1 MDKFYSLVLV
11 LILLFSVH
19 STAQKVQ
26 LSNKEKAI
34 IWPLHKQAMLLSSNA
49 TNALQAGNTAIAD
62 SLIRKSIEVY
72 PTLGVFSY
80 AELLM
85 SLSDI
90 TGSNEILKLAY
101 ARIKN
106 EPQKRFIMPLGLIND
121 FRKVTVAHIF
131 SMQGAKLNRS
141 FGDLKST
148 LEAYEHLFE
157 NKLDYNDGFIRLPT
171 GSPTGPSDDYFRP
184 LIKEEFYNR
193 FEYWIITEKYDEAL
207 NFIAKRPQKGF
218 IKKEDY
224 AMYETEIY
232 LLKKD
237 YAKARKAAEG
247 IDPRFKLY
255 YDMKIK
261 LDEGDIATTKD
272 FFQQYYASAKTNPAN
287 SSRFLFQG
295 AECEFKLKN
304 YTETLSLLEKSIARR
319 GKSNFSGERDPFQWK
334 IYTLMADAYAG
345 LGEKEKA
352 RTNYDIALLYHPT
365 YKPAIDGIT
374 ALEIKSEA
382 DKLTD
387 KSGPEILILEPVAT
401 RGFEIVAKNDMLIK
415 GIAKDPSGLKE
426 VYLNGTKIYSQ
437 TDGNFWGNAV
447 IGATD
452 EKVLIKAIDILGNVT
467 EMSLNIKRPDKVN
480 TAEIVA
486 PVTTEG
492 KNYCLLVAAQNYA
505 DESIPSLENP
515 IADAIRLK
523 MILKSDYNFADSNVI
538 NLFNPSNDDLK
549 RQLLEMT
556 NTVQPEDN
564 IIIFYA
570 GHGIW
575 KDSEKKGYWL
585 MANAKRNDVNTWLP
599 NKDVL
604 NLIAKIP
611 SRHTLLI
618 TDACFSGGVFKT
630 RSIGKNAPAAIQS
643 MNEKISRV
651 AITSGNDTEVPDESV
666 FMKYLIKAL
675 SENKEQYLTAQKM
688 FITQIIEAV
697 MTETKTEPRY
707 GTLELAGHIGG
718 DFIFAKK

>member
-1 MDKFYSLVLV
+1 MDKLYSLVLV
-11 LILLFSVH
+11 LLVLFSVH
-19 STAQKVQ
+19 STAQKTQ

-34 IWPLHKQAMLLSSNA
+34 IWPLQKQAMFLSSNA
-49 TNALQAGNTAIAD
+49 TYALQAGNTAIAD
-62 SLIRKSIEVY
+62 SLIRKSIEMY

-171 GSPTGPSDDYFRP
+171 GSSTGPSDDYFRP

-237 YAKARKAAEG
+237 FTNARKAAEG
-247 IDPRFKLY
+247 IDPKFKLY

-261 LDEGDIATTKD
+261 LEEGDLATTKD

-334 IYTLMADAYAG
+334 IYTLKADAYAS

-374 ALEIKSEA
+374 ALEIKSET

-387 KSGPEILILEPVAT
+387 KSGPEILILVPAT
-401 RGFEIVAKNDMLIK
+401 RGFDIVAKNDMLIK
-415 GIAKDPSGLKE
+415 GIAKDLSGLKE
-426 VYLNGTKIYSQ
+426 VYINGTKIYSQ

-447 IGATD
+447 IGAND
-452 EKVLIKAIDILGNVT
+452 EKVMIKAIDIIGNVT
-467 EMSLNIKRPDKVN
+467 EMSLTIKRPDKVN
-480 TAEIVA
+480 KPEIVA

-556 NTVQPEDN
+556 NTIQPEDN

-675 SENKEQYLTAQKM
+675 SENKDKYLTAQKL
-688 FITQIIEAV
+688 FVTNIIEAV

-718 DFIFAKK
+718 DYIFIKK

>member
-1 MDKFYSLVLV
+1 MNKLYSLVIVLLV
-11 LILLFSVH
+11 LFSVH

-34 IWPLHKQAMLLSSNA
+34 IWPLHKQAMFLSSNA

-80 AELLM
+80 ATLLM

-90 TGSNEILKLAY
+90 TGSNEILKLVY

-106 EPQKRFIMPLGLIND
+106 EPQKRFIMPIANEFD
-121 FRKVTVAHIF
+121 FRKVTVAHEF
-131 SMQGAKLNRS
+131 AMQGAKLNRS
-141 FGDLKST
+141 FGNLKST
-148 LEAYEHLFE
+148 LEAYEHLWE
-157 NKLDYNDGFIRLPT
+157 NQVDYNDGWLSRSLVANPNADIF
-171 GSPTGPSDDYFRP
+171 FRP
-184 LIKEEFYNR
+184 RIEEEFHNR
-193 FEYWIITEKYDEAL
+193 FEYWIITEKFDEAL
-207 NFIAKRPQKGF
+207 KFIAEKPQKGF
-218 IKKEDY
+218 IGKEDY
-224 AMYETEIY
+224 ATWETEIY

-237 YAKARKAAEG
+237 FTNARKAAEG
-247 IDPRFKLY
+247 IDPKFKLY

-261 LDEGDIATTKD
+261 LEEGDLASTKD

-319 GKSNFSGERDPFQWK
+319 GKSNFSGERDPFQLK
-334 IYTLMADAYAG
+334 IYTLKADAYAS

-374 ALEIKSEA
+374 ALEIKSET

-426 VYLNGTKIYSQ
+426 VYLNGAKIYSQ
-437 TDGNFWGNAV
+437 TDGNFWGNAL

-452 EKVLIKAIDILGNVT
+452 KKVLIKAIDILGNVT
-467 EMSLNIKRPDKVN
+467 EMSLNIKRPDKAN
-480 TAEIVA
+480 TTEIVA
-486 PVTTEG
+486 TVTTEG

-505 DESIPSLENP
+505 DQSIPSLDNP
-515 IADAIRLK
+515 ISDAIRLK

-556 NTVQPEDN
+556 NTIQPEDN

-570 GHGIW
+570 
-575 KDSEKKGYWL
+575 
-585 MANAKRNDVNTWLP
+585 
-599 NKDVL
+599 
-604 NLIAKIP
+604 
-611 SRHTLLI
+611 
-618 TDACFSGGVFKT
+618 
-630 RSIGKNAPAAIQS
+630 
-643 MNEKISRV
+643 
-651 AITSGNDTEVPDESV
+651 
-666 FMKYLIKAL
+666 
-675 SENKEQYLTAQKM
+675 
-688 FITQIIEAV
+688 
-697 MTETKTEPRY
+697 
-707 GTLELAGHIGG
+707 
-718 DFIFAKK
+718 

>member
-1 MDKFYSLVLV
+1 MDKIYRLVLLLLV
-11 LILLFSVH
+11 LFSVH

-34 IWPLHKQAMLLSSNA
+34 IWPLHKQAMFLSSSA
-49 TNALQAGNTAIAD
+49 TTALQAGNTALAD

-80 AELLM
+80 ATLLM

-90 TGSNEILKLAY
+90 TGSNEILKLVY

-106 EPQKRFIMPLGLIND
+106 EPQKRFIMPIANDFD
-121 FRKVTVAHIF
+121 FRKVTVAHEF
-131 SMQGAKLNRS
+131 AMQGAKLNRS
-141 FGDLKST
+141 FGNLKST
-148 LEAYEHLFE
+148 LEAYEHLWE
-157 NKLDYNDGFIRLPT
+157 NQVDYNDGWLSRSLLANPGADLF
-171 GSPTGPSDDYFRP
+171 FRP
-184 LIKEEFYNR
+184 RIEEEFHNR
-193 FEYWIITEKYDEAL
+193 FEYWIITEKFDEAL
-207 NFIAKRPQKGF
+207 QFIADKPKKGF
-218 IKKEDY
+218 INQEDY
-224 AMYETEIY
+224 AIWETEIY
-232 LLKKD
+232 LLQKD
-237 YAKARKAAEG
+237 YANARKAAEG

-261 LDEGDIATTKD
+261 LDEGDLATTKD
-272 FFQQYYASAKTNPAN
+272 YFQQYYASAKTNPAN

-304 YTETLSLLEKSIARR
+304 YTETLLLLEKSIARR
-319 GKSNFSGERDPFQWK
+319 GKTNFIGERDPFQWK
-334 IYTLMADAYAG
+334 TYTLMADAYAS

-374 ALEIKSEA
+374 ALEIKSET

-387 KSGPEILILEPVAT
+387 KSGPDILILEPVAT

-426 VYLNGTKIYSQ
+426 VSINGTKIYSQ

-467 EMSLNIKRPDKVN
+467 EMSLTIKRPDKVN
-480 TAEIVA
+480 TTEIVA
-486 PVTTEG
+486 TVTTEG

-505 DESIPSLENP
+505 DESIPSLDNP

-523 MILKSDYNFADSNVI
+523 MILKSNYNFADSNVI

-556 NTVQPEDN
+556 NTIQPEDN

-604 NLIAKIP
+604 DLIAKIP

-707 GTLELAGHIGG
+707 GTLELAGHVGG
-718 DFIFAKK
+718 DYIFAKK

>member
-1 MDKFYSLVLV
+1 M
-11 LILLFSVH
+11 ILFSVH
-19 STAQKVQ
+19 STAQKTQ
-26 LSNKEKAI
+26 LNKKERAI
-34 IWPLHKQAMLLSSNA
+34 IWPLYNQAILLSSNA
-49 TNALQAGNTAIAD
+49 TTALQAGNTAIAD
-62 SLIRKSIEVY
+62 SMIRKSIEVY
-72 PTLGVFSY
+72 PTLGVFNY
-80 AELLM
+80 ATLLM

-90 TGSNEILKLAY
+90 TGSNEILKLVY

-106 EPQKRFIMPLGLIND
+106 EPQKRFIMPMTIDMD
-121 FRKVTVAHIF
+121 FRKVTVAHEF
-131 SMQGAKLNRS
+131 AMQGAKLNRS

-148 LEAYEHLFE
+148 LEAYEHLWE
-157 NKLDYNDGFIRLPT
+157 NQVDYNDSWFARNTGTGGPT
-171 GSPTGPSDDYFRP
+171 TNADIFFRP
-184 LIKEEFYNR
+184 RIEEEFQNR
-193 FEYWIITEKYDEAL
+193 FEYWIITEKFEEAL
-207 NFIAKRPQKGF
+207 KFIAKKPQKGF
-218 IKKEDY
+218 IDKEDY
-224 AMYETEIY
+224 AIWETEIY

-237 YAKARKAAEG
+237 FTNARKAAEG
-247 IDPRFKLY
+247 IDPKFKLY

-261 LDEGDIATTKD
+261 LHEGDIATTKD
-272 FFQQYYASAKTNPAN
+272 FFQQYYATAKTNPAW
-287 SSRFLFQG
+287 SSRFIFQG

-319 GKSNFSGERDPFQWK
+319 GKSNFIGERDPFQWK
-334 IYTLMADAYAG
+334 IYTLMADAYAS

-352 RTNYDIALLYHPT
+352 RTNYDIALLYHPN

-374 ALEIKSEA
+374 ALEIKSA
-382 DKLTD
+382 TDKLTD
-387 KSGPEILILEPVAT
+387 KSGPEILILEPVAK

-426 VYLNGTKIYSQ
+426 VYINGTKIYSQ
-437 TDGNFWGNAV
+437 KDGNFWGNAI

-452 EKVLIKAIDILGNVT
+452 KKVLIKAIDILGNIT
-467 EMSLNIKRPDKVN
+467 EMSLTIKSPDMVK
-480 TAEIVA
+480 TTEIVA

-505 DESIPSLENP
+505 DESIPSLDNP

-523 MILKSDYNFADSNVI
+523 MILKSNYNFADSNVI

-556 NTVQPEDN
+556 NTIQPEDN

-599 NKDVL
+599 NKDIL
-604 NLIAKIP
+604 DLIAKIP

-618 TDACFSGGVFKT
+618 TDACFSGSVFKT
-630 RSIGKNAPAAIQS
+630 RGIPSSAPAAIKELD
-643 MNEKISRV
+643 NKISRV

-675 SENKEQYLTAQKM
+675 SENKEKYLTAQKM
-688 FITQIIEAV
+688 FINQIMEAV
-697 MTETKTEPRY
+697 MTETRTEPRY
-707 GTLELAGHIGG
+707 GTLELAGHVGG
-718 DFIFAKK
+718 DYIFTKK

>member
-1 MDKFYSLVLV
+1 
-11 LILLFSVH
+11 
-19 STAQKVQ
+19 VQ

-34 IWPLHKQAMLLSSNA
+34 IWPLQKQAMFLSSNA
-49 TNALQAGNTAIAD
+49 TYALQAGNTAIAD
-62 SLIRKSIEVY
+62 SLIRKSIEMY

-80 AELLM
+80 ATLLM

-90 TGSNEILKLAY
+90 TGSNEILKLVY

-106 EPQKRFIMPLGLIND
+106 EPQKRFIMPIANEFD
-121 FRKVTVAHIF
+121 FRKVTVAHEF
-131 SMQGAKLNRS
+131 AMQGAKLNRS
-141 FGDLKST
+141 FGNLKST
-148 LEAYEHLFE
+148 LEAYEHLWE
-157 NKLDYNDGFIRLPT
+157 NQVDYNDGWLSRSLAANPN
-171 GSPTGPSDDYFRP
+171 SDIFFRP
-184 LIKEEFYNR
+184 RIEEEFHNR
-193 FEYWIITEKYDEAL
+193 FEYWIITEKFDEAL
-207 NFIAKRPQKGF
+207 KFIADKPQKGF
-218 IKKEDY
+218 MDKEDY
-224 AMYETEIY
+224 ALWETEIY

-237 YAKARKAAEG
+237 YAKARKAAVE
-247 IDPRFKLY
+247 IEPKFKLY

-261 LDEGDIATTKD
+261 LEEGDLATTKD
-272 FFQQYYASAKTNPAN
+272 FFQHYYASAKTNPAN
-287 SSRFLFQG
+287 SCRFLFQG

-352 RTNYDIALLYHPT
+352 RTNYDIALLYHPN

-374 ALEIKSEA
+374 ALEIKSET
-382 DKLTD
+382 DKLND
-387 KSGPEILILEPVAT
+387 KSGPEILILVPAT
-401 RGFEIVAKNDMLIK
+401 RGFDIVAKNDMLIK
-415 GIAKDPSGLKE
+415 GIAKDLSGLKE
-426 VYLNGTKIYSQ
+426 VYINGTKIYSQ

-447 IGATD
+447 IGAND
-452 EKVLIKAIDILGNVT
+452 EKVMIKAIDIIGNVT
-467 EMSLNIKRPDKVN
+467 EMSLTIKRPDKVN
-480 TAEIVA
+480 TTEIVA

-675 SENKEQYLTAQKM
+675 SENKDKYLTAQKL
-688 FITQIIEAV
+688 FVTNIIEAV

-718 DFIFAKK
+718 DYIFIKK

>member
-1 MDKFYSLVLV
+1 MDKLYSLVLV
-11 LILLFSVH
+11 IIILFSVH
-19 STAQKVQ
+19 STAQKTQ
-26 LSNKEKAI
+26 LSKKEKAI
-34 IWPLHKQAMLLSSNA
+34 IWPLHNQAILLSSNA
-49 TNALQAGNTAIAD
+49 TTALQAGNTVLAD

-90 TGSNEILKLAY
+90 TGSNEILKLAH

-237 YAKARKAAEG
+237 YANARKAAEG
-247 IDPRFKLY
+247 IDPKFKLY

-334 IYTLMADAYAG
+334 IYTLKADAYAG

-352 RTNYDIALLYHPT
+352 RTNYNIALLYYPN

-374 ALEIKSEA
+374 ALEIKSET

-387 KSGPEILILEPVAT
+387 KSGPEILILVPAT

-415 GIAKDPSGLKE
+415 GIAKDLSGLKE

-447 IGATD
+447 IGAND
-452 EKVLIKAIDILGNVT
+452 EKVMIKAIDIVGNVT
-467 EMSLNIKRPDKVN
+467 EMSLNIKRPDRSN
-480 TAEIVA
+480 ATEIVA

-505 DESIPSLENP
+505 DESIPSLDNP

-556 NTVQPEDN
+556 NTLQPEDN

-575 KDSEKKGYWL
+575 KDTEKKGYWL

-604 NLIAKIP
+604 DLIAKIP

-707 GTLELAGHIGG
+707 GTLELAGHVGG

>member
-1 MDKFYSLVLV
+1 MDKLYSLVLV
-11 LILLFSVH
+11 LLVLFSVH

-34 IWPLHKQAMLLSSNA
+34 IWPLQKQAMFLSSNA
-49 TNALQAGNTAIAD
+49 TYALQAGNTAIAD
-62 SLIRKSIEVY
+62 SLIRKSIEMY

-80 AELLM
+80 ATLLM

-90 TGSNEILKLAY
+90 TGSNEILKLVY

-106 EPQKRFIMPLGLIND
+106 EPQKRFIMPIANEFD
-121 FRKVTVAHIF
+121 FRKVTVAHEF
-131 SMQGAKLNRS
+131 AMQGAKLNRS
-141 FGDLKST
+141 FGNLKST
-148 LEAYEHLFE
+148 LEAYEHLWE
-157 NKLDYNDGFIRLPT
+157 NQVDYNDGWLSRSLAANPN
-171 GSPTGPSDDYFRP
+171 SDIFFRP
-184 LIKEEFYNR
+184 RIEEEFHNR
-193 FEYWIITEKYDEAL
+193 FEYWIITEKFDEAL
-207 NFIAKRPQKGF
+207 KFIADKPQKGF
-218 IKKEDY
+218 MDKEDY
-224 AMYETEIY
+224 ALWETEIY

-237 YAKARKAAEG
+237 YAKARKAAVE
-247 IDPRFKLY
+247 IEPKFKLY

-261 LDEGDIATTKD
+261 LDEGDLATTKD

-287 SSRFLFQG
+287 SCRFLFQG

-334 IYTLMADAYAG
+334 IYTLKADAYAS

-374 ALEIKSEA
+374 ALEIKSET

-387 KSGPEILILEPVAT
+387 KSGPEILILVPAT
-401 RGFEIVAKNDMLIK
+401 RGFDIVAKNDMLIK
-415 GIAKDPSGLKE
+415 GIAKDLSGLKE
-426 VYLNGTKIYSQ
+426 VYINGTKIYSQ

-447 IGATD
+447 IGAND
-452 EKVLIKAIDILGNVT
+452 EKVMIKAIDIIGNVT
-467 EMSLNIKRPDKVN
+467 EMSLTIKRPDKVN
-480 TAEIVA
+480 KPEIVA

-556 NTVQPEDN
+556 NTIQPEDN

-630 RSIGKNAPAAIQS
+630 RSIGKNPPAAIQS

-675 SENKEQYLTAQKM
+675 SENKDKYLTAQKL
-688 FITQIIEAV
+688 FVTNIIEAV

-718 DFIFAKK
+718 DYIFIKK